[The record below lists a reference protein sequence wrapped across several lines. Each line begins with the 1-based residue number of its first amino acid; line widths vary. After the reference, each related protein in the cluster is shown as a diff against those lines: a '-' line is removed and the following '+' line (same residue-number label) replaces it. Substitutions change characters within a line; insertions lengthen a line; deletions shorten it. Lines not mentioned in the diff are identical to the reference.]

1 MTAALEIRDL
11 HFRYPDGTAALRGVE
26 TRLEAGSCVGLVG
39 PNGAGKTTLQ
49 MVLAGFLRPQ
59 RGAIHVE
66 GKALTP
72 ETLTDIRRSVGFAFY
87 NPDDQLF
94 MPTVLEDVMFGPQCA
109 GWPAADAEA
118 RARTLLADFEISELA
133 NRFPGHLSSGQ
144 KRRVALAAVLAL
156 DPHMLVLDEPTAFL
170 DPHSRRQLIR
180 LIGQMRHTR
189 LIIAHDLEL
198 VLDLCS
204 TVLVMSEGAVVAE
217 GAPARIF
224 SDRSLMERFKLEVPP
239 SLRES
244 R

>member
-1 MTAALEIRDL
+1 MTAALDIHDL
-11 HFRYPDGTAALRGVE
+11 HFRYPDGTPALQGVE
-26 TRLEAGSCVGLVG
+26 TRLEPGSCVGLVG

-49 MVLAGFLRPQ
+49 MVLAGFLQ
-59 RGAIHVE
+59 AERGTIHVE

-72 ETLTDIRRSVGFAFY
+72 ETVAEIRRVVGFAFY

-109 GWPAADAEA
+109 GRPAAEAEE
-118 RARTLLADFEISELA
+118 RARELLADFEINELA
-133 NRFPGHLSSGQ
+133 GRFPGHLSSGQ

-156 DPHMLVLDEPTAFL
+156 DPRILVLDEPTAFL

-180 LIGQMRHTR
+180 LIARMSQTR

-198 VLDLCS
+198 VLDLC
-204 TVLVMSEGAVVAE
+204 TNVLVMSDGAVAVA
-217 GAPARIF
+217 GDPVRIF
-224 SDRSLMERFKLEVPP
+224 SDESLMERHKLEVPA
-239 SLRES
+239 SLRKN